1 MRNGWNFL
9 ALRTVWVFYLCHIV
23 NLGFTGWV
31 WIQKFILW
39 QLFCI
44 YTLPVNWQYDTCSGM
59 CKHIPW
65 GYFQLSTCVE
75 VATPSVTKDLGFHVL
90 IRKMRVSSRF
100 NKRKIDIIL
109 SERFFSIPTQECTEI
124 LSVHHHLDLFISR
137 KILIYTIL
145 NEEKGIWKRQMNWST
160 SYEI

>member
-1 MRNGWNFL
+1 MKFSGFENSLSFL
-9 ALRTVWVFYLCHIV
+9 LVSYCEFRIYRVGVNTKIYIMTTILYLHPPSKLTI
-23 NLGFTGWV
+23 WH
-31 WIQKFILW
+31 
-39 QLFCI
+39 LFGD
-44 YTLPVNWQYDTCSGM
+44 VQ
-59 CKHIPW
+59 HVPW

-100 NKRKIDIIL
+100 NKKKIDIIL
-109 SERFFSIPTQECTEI
+109 SERFFSIPTQECTKI

>member
-100 NKRKIDIIL
+100 NMRKFDIIL
-109 SERFFSIPTQECTEI
+109 SFEVFFNTNSGMYGNLKCSSSLRFVYIKKDF
-124 LSVHHHLDLFISR
+124 DLYNS
-137 KILIYTIL
+137 
-145 NEEKGIWKRQMNWST
+145 
-160 SYEI
+160 